1 MLLPGIF
8 ALMIAGAVLSTSI
21 LMFVM
26 GAKFR
31 NVELAAYS
39 GKRKPW
45 WFIAGMAAYIILFIA
60 ALISF
65 ITAPERSV
73 AAWILMVVIPV
84 GAGLKLALVVLNP
97 KGQAKVTSI
106 EGADDWRKIAL
117 ARSVLVPIFVAL
129 AYFI

>member
-1 MLLPGIF
+1 MV
-8 ALMIAGAVLSTSI
+8 AGAVLATSI
-21 LMFVM
+21 LMFVL

-31 NVELAAYS
+31 NVELAAYA

-45 WFIAGMAAYIILFIA
+45 WFVAGMAGYIVLYIA
-60 ALISF
+60 ALMSF
-65 ITAPERSV
+65 IGAAERNA
-73 AAWILMVVIPV
+73 AAWILIVVIPV

-106 EGADDWRKIAL
+106 ESANDWRKIAM
-117 ARSVLVPIFVAL
+117 ARFVLVPIFLVL